1 MHEFLRLKIVEI
13 GARPF
18 LKQVFPDQV
27 VYFSTWPNVDERD
40 AEPKPGSLSTLSE
53 LWRAVRD
60 PSTSLVVCHPT
71 FFRRGTGGG
80 LCVSYLISAFCI
92 AWLPSHAWRLLK
104 Y

>member
-1 MHEFLRLKIVEI
+1 MQEFLHLKIVEN

-18 LKQVFPDQV
+18 LKQALPDQV
-27 VYFSTWPNVDERD
+27 IYFSTWPTVDGRD
-40 AEPKPGSLSTLSE
+40 AARKFGSLSRLSE